1 MSEQIT
7 GRSGQWLLWATLLW
21 VALLGGASPLEAQ
34 TVYRVVDEQGRVTF
48 TDNPKRG
55 GEAVVLAPLPGVSS
69 SSSASLPPAPRPS
82 EQRSPGPPFMPYDRF
97 TIAYPAHQ
105 ARLNSA
111 TTAVE
116 IALSPALRD
125 DHQLRLRLNGE
136 INQSAMHSNAFWM
149 ANLPT
154 GVHQLQ
160 AELLD
165 AQGRVRHQTPIVRF
179 HVAP

>member
-1 MSEQIT
+1 MAKQT
-7 GRSGQWLLWATLLW
+7 ADRRRRCLW
-21 VALLGGASPLEAQ
+21 VALLCFAFLAGIPSLAAQ

-48 TDNPKRG
+48 TDNPERG

-69 SSSASLPPAPRPS
+69 SSSALSPAASQPS
-82 EQRSPGPPFMPYDRF
+82 EKRSPGPPFMPYDRF
-97 TIAYPAHQ
+97 TIAYPAHK
-105 ARLNSA
+105 ARLNSPA
-111 TTAVE
+111 TAVE

-136 INQSAMHSNAFWM
+136 INQSAMHSDAFWV
-149 ANLPT
+149 ANLPA

>member
-1 MSEQIT
+1 MANHTAEK
-7 GRSGQWLLWATLLW
+7 QWQRLCAGLLGA
-21 VALLGGASPLEAQ
+21 ALLVGAPSLAAQ
-34 TVYRVVDEQGRVTF
+34 AVYRVVDEQGRVTF
-48 TDNPKRG
+48 TDNPARG
-55 GEAVVLAPLPGVSS
+55 GEAVELAPLPGVSS
-69 SSSASLPPAPRPS
+69 SSPASEPSGKPA
-82 EQRSPGPPFMPYDRF
+82 PGPPFMPYDRF

-111 TTAVE
+111 ATAVE
-116 IALSPALRD
+116 IDLSPALRD

-136 INQSAMHSNAFWM
+136 INQSAMHSEAFWM
-149 ANLPT
+149 ANLPA

-165 AQGRVRHQTPIVRF
+165 AQGRVRHQTPMVRF

>member
-1 MSEQIT
+1 MTNQPA
-7 GRSGQWLLWATLLW
+7 GRKWQWLWA
-21 VALLGGASPLEAQ
+21 VLLGSVLLAGLPSLAAQ
-34 TVYRVVDEQGRVTF
+34 KVYRVVDEQGRVTF
-48 TDNPKRG
+48 TDNPERG
-55 GEAVVLAPLPGVSS
+55 GEAVVLAPLPSVSS
-69 SSSASLPPAPRPS
+69 SSPVSSPAASQPS
-82 EQRSPGPPFMPYDRF
+82 QKRSPGPPFMPYDRF
-97 TIAYPAHQ
+97 TIAYPAHK

-111 TTAVE
+111 ATAVE

-136 INQSAMHSNAFWM
+136 INQSAMHSNAFWI
-149 ANLPT
+149 ANLPA

-165 AQGRVRHQTPIVRF
+165 AQGRVRHQTPMVRF